1 MTQLKFSN
9 GGADSSVSAA
19 HISGDAKIVPLDENL
34 LVRSINQISNIKIN
48 GGEKTEKVDR
58 RFFQDDIFSEK
69 IYDHV
74 DSCSEDDDFCE
85 KIDEKLSFTSSE
97 DSDERFSTNDS
108 NGNDDGKK
116 LKGGYGEVQII
127 IPPNSQLPRPE
138 APPGVTMNES
148 ESELEKGDVSGE
160 TETSWKYFLE
170 KSSSLS
176 SAITKRLYSYTD
188 NNLNTSDSDRENS
201 DGDLEKNLRLKKVSE
216 FLSGVKLVVNSK
228 SNDEDDD
235 HDKTTGF
242 RGRITFFSK
251 SNCRDCTAVRSF
263 FREKNLRYV
272 EINIDVFPLRKKE
285 LIERTGCLSVPHLF
299 FNEKSIGGLVALNSL
314 RNSGM
319 LEEKLM
325 ELLSEKCPD
334 TAPVV
339 PVYGIDDPEEDD
351 MDEMVEIVRVLRQTL
366 FIQDRVMKMKMI
378 RNCFCGAEM
387 VNKILKHYAG
397 LERLEAVEI
406 GKQLA
411 RKHFIHHVFGENDFE
426 DGNHYYRFLEHE
438 PFIVRCFNYQVSI
451 NDSEPKAAVGISQ
464 RLTKLMFA
472 ILESYASEDRQ
483 HLNYTAI
490 STSEEL
496 RRYVNLVKDLHRV
509 DLLSLSAEER
519 LAFFLNLYNAMVIHA
534 VIKVGH
540 PAGMV
545 DRRSFN
551 NDFLYV
557 IGGQPYSLGEIK
569 HGILRSNRRVPYSL
583 VKSFGAGDK
592 RLALTL
598 PKVNPSIH
606 FGLCDATRSSP
617 VVRFFTPQ
625 GVDSELRYAT
635 REFFKRDGIEVD
647 LEKRTVY
654 LTRIITWFNVDFGQ
668 EKEIL
673 QWLMKYLDATEA
685 GLLTHL
691 LEDGGPVN
699 IVYQDYDWSVNS

>member
-1 MTQLKFSN
+1 MTQMKFSN
-9 GGADSSVSAA
+9 RGAASSVSAA
-19 HISGDAKIVPLDENL
+19 HTSSDAKIVPLDDDFS
-34 LVRSINQISNIKIN
+34 VRSINQKSDSKFS
-48 GGEKTEKVDR
+48 GSDKTEKVYR
-58 RFFQDDIFSEK
+58 RFYEEDNFSEN
-69 IYDHV
+69 IYDQV
-74 DSCSEDDDFCE
+74 DSCSDDDSAE
-85 KIDEKLSFTSSE
+85 DYRDKNDEKLSFSSSE
-97 DSDERFSTNDS
+97 DSDERFSTNE
-108 NGNDDGKK
+108 NKGNEDGKK
-116 LKGGYGEVQII
+116 FKSCYGEVQVL

-148 ESELEKGDVSGE
+148 GNVCDEN
-160 TETSWKYFLE
+160 ETSWKYFLE

-176 SAITKRLYSYTD
+176 SAITKRFYSFTD
-188 NNLNTSDSDRENS
+188 NNFNSNDGDDNS
-201 DGDLEKNLRLKKVSE
+201 DGDPDKNSSLNKVSE

-235 HDKTTGF
+235 HGKTTGL

-272 EINIDVFPLRKKE
+272 EINIDVFPLRKEE
-285 LIERTGCLSVPHLF
+285 LIERTGSSSVPHIF

-319 LEEKLM
+319 LEEKLK
-325 ELLSEKCPD
+325 ELLSEICPD

-339 PVYGIDDPEEDD
+339 PLYGLDDPEEDRL
-351 MDEMVEIVRVLRQTL
+351 DEMAGIVRVLRQKM

-387 VNKILKHYAG
+387 VNEILKHFAG
-397 LERLEAVEI
+397 LDRLEAIEI

-411 RKHFIHHVFGENDFE
+411 RKHFICHVFGENEFE
-426 DGNHYYRFLEHE
+426 DGSHYYRFLEHD
-438 PFIVRCFNYQVSI
+438 PSIIRCFNYQGSL
-451 NDSEPKAAVGISQ
+451 NYSEPKAAVLISQ

-472 ILESYASEDRQ
+472 ILESYASDDRQ

-490 STSEEL
+490 STSEEF

-509 DLLSLSAEER
+509 DLFCLSTEER

-540 PAGMV
+540 PVGIV

-551 NDFLYV
+551 NDFQYV
-557 IGGQPYSLGEIK
+557 IGGQTYSLGEIK
-569 HGILRSNRRVPYSL
+569 HGILRSNRRAPYSL

-592 RLALTL
+592 RLALAL

-635 REFFKRDGIEVD
+635 RECFKRDGIEVD

-673 QWLMKYLDATEA
+673 QWLMKYLDATKA

-699 IVYQDYDWSVNS
+699 IVYQDYDWSLNS